1 MVDVKQIIDG
11 IEENRG
17 KQFTE
22 QERKVLEGFGE
33 MLNMLW
39 NNQGNKELTQR

>member
-1 MVDVKQIIDG
+1 MVDVNKMIDE
-11 IEENRG
+11 IEEKQG

-33 MLNMLW
+33 MLNMMW
-39 NNQGNKELTQR
+39 GNQDNNGTK